1 MLIKGK
7 VRGLALSIILEM
19 IINQRFSVKILRNPL
34 FFKGKFLWW
43 KKRDIFLLIMYMALA
58 GLFMGLEGCKKKSG
72 DSTPIPDTTMT
83 NPNGTL
89 TWIQANI
96 FDVVGGKPSCATAAC
111 HGGAQ
116 NPNLSSKTNSFNN
129 LVGKPSGQNATL
141 NYVEPGDSAKSY
153 LFTKLISAVGGARMP
168 QNNTTYFDIHP
179 DELQNIKD
187 WIDEGALD
195 N

>member
-1 MLIKGK
+1 MATPLKIKNYQGF
-7 VRGLALSIILEM
+7 SI
-19 IINQRFSVKILRNPL
+19 QSLRNFI
-34 FFKGKFLWW
+34 FFKWVFLW
-43 KKRDIFLLIMYMALA
+43 RERPFVPLLVTHILFA
-58 GLFMGLEGCKKKSG
+58 GFVMGLEGCKKKSG
-72 DSTPIPDTTMT
+72 DSMPIPEPPMT

-96 FDVVGGKPSCATAAC
+96 FDVGSGSPSCSTVAC
-111 HGGAQ
+111 HGGTQ

-141 NYVEPGDSAKSY
+141 NYVEMGDSARSY
-153 LFTKLISAVGGARMP
+153 LFLKITSAVGGSRMP
-168 QNNTTYFDIHP
+168 QNTTTYFDANP

-187 WIDEGALD
+187 WIDDGALD